1 MSLNFV
7 HPATHFRHATFESQR
22 LSQTKESDFPAAQVS
37 AEQQNWPVVSD
48 YRSGVDMLLLNF
60 CRNQVA

>member
-22 LSQTKESDFPAAQVS
+22 LSQTKELDFPAAPVS

-48 YRSGVDMLLLNF
+48 YRS
-60 CRNQVA
+60 